1 MNKLKF
7 WIGLWGG
14 KTFLFLWKLFHAE
27 RDDRPGMV
35 SVRICEDFLS
45 RVAKPKLTIVVTGTN
60 GKTSISNMLAESLRN
75 LGYSVAY
82 NDWGANHNAGQAR
95 CLLDAVSIFNK
106 PTKDAAIIEADE
118 LISPINIPRLKPTY
132 LIVNNVSRDSM
143 LRNGNPEYIAER
155 IRKAAEGSPE
165 SIVVM
170 CADDPV
176 SSLVGENNRRVTFGA
191 KYLGTNP
198 LDTTIDDYP
207 VCLKCGG
214 KPEYNYR
221 NYRNIGDYKCPN
233 CGFSSPQRDFLVE
246 STSDTNMTVS
256 EKPGSFTYPVPSN
269 AIHNIYNT
277 AAIVAILRHI
287 GEKPEE
293 IADALKSIKPP
304 ASREGSEEVCGVMI
318 HRKLAKTHNPTAV
331 STVFENIKKD
341 KSKKLLLMVL
351 DEIFE
356 NPRKSETVAWFY
368 DTDYEF
374 LEDESV
380 TKIVLGGD
388 RYLDH
393 KLRML
398 LAGVKEDK
406 IICLP
411 KHLDVLDYAD
421 ISDVESVYIVYD
433 IYTSDV
439 MRKVTA
445 EIKERI
451 EKERGE
457 KK

>member
-1 MNKLKF
+1 MNKLRF

-27 RDDRPGMV
+27 KDDRPGMV
-35 SVRICEDFLS
+35 SVRICEDFLA

-60 GKTSISNMLAESLRN
+60 GKTTISNMLAEALKK
-75 LGYSVAY
+75 LGYKVAY

-106 PTKDAAIIEADE
+106 PIKDVAIIEADE
-118 LISPINIPRLKPTY
+118 LISPTNVPRLKPTY

-155 IRKAAEGSPE
+155 LRRAAEGSPE
-165 SIVVM
+165 SVVVM
-170 CADDPV
+170 CGDDPV
-176 SSLVGENNRRVTFGA
+176 SSLVGEANRRVVFGA
-191 KYLGTNP
+191 DYLGTNP
-198 LDTTIDDYP
+198 LDTMVDDYP

-214 KPEYNYR
+214 KPRYSYR
-221 NYRNIGDYKCPN
+221 NYRNIGEYKCSN
-233 CGFSSPQRDFLVE
+233 CGFGTPKRDYIVKSHTDETL
-246 STSDTNMTVS
+246 TVA
-256 EKPGSFTYPVPSN
+256 EKTGTFTYPVPNS

-277 AAIVAILRHI
+277 AAIVSILRDI
-287 GEKPEE
+287 GEKPEA
-293 IADALKSIKPP
+293 IAEALESIKPP
-304 ASREGSEEVCGVMI
+304 ASREGSEVICGVNL

-374 LEDESV
+374 LNDESV

-398 LAGVKEDK
+398 LAGVPEEK
-406 IICLP
+406 IICIP

-421 ISDVESVYIVYD
+421 ISDVETVYIVYD
-433 IYTSDV
+433 IYTSAEA
-439 MRKVTA
+439 RKVTA
-445 EIKERI
+445 EITERI
-451 EKERGE
+451 RKERGE
-457 KK
+457 EK

>member
-1 MNKLKF
+1 MNKIRF
-7 WIGLWGG
+7 WLGLWGG
-14 KTFLFLWKLFHAE
+14 KTFLFLWKLFRAE
-27 RDDRPGMV
+27 KDDRPGMV
-35 SVRICEDFLS
+35 SVRLCEDFLA

-60 GKTSISNMLAESLRN
+60 GKTTISNMLAETLKK
-75 LGYSVAY
+75 LGYKVAY

-95 CLLDAVSIFNK
+95 CLLDAVSIFNR
-106 PTKDAAIIEADE
+106 PTKDVAIIEADE
-118 LISPINIPRLKPTY
+118 LISPINVPRLKPAY

-155 IRKAAEGSPE
+155 LRRAAEGSPD
-165 SIVVM
+165 SVVVM
-170 CADDPV
+170 CGDDPV
-176 SSLVGENNRRVTFGA
+176 SSLIGENNRRVAFGA
-191 KYLGTNP
+191 KYLNTKP
-198 LDTTIDDYP
+198 RKTLVDDYP

-214 KPEYNYR
+214 KPEYSYR
-221 NYRNIGDYKCPN
+221 NYRNIGEFRCES
-233 CGFSSPQRDFLVE
+233 CGFTNPQRDYLVE
-246 STSDTNMTVS
+246 SADETSMIVS
-256 EKPGSFTYPVPSN
+256 EKDGKFTYPIPNS

-277 AAIVAILRHI
+277 AAMVSLLRDI
-287 GEKPEE
+287 GEKPED
-293 IADALKSIKPP
+293 IAKALESVQPP
-304 ASREGSEEVCGVMI
+304 ASREGSEVVCGVNI

-331 STVFENIKKD
+331 STIFENIKKD
-341 KSKKLLLMVL
+341 KSKKILLMVL

-356 NPRKSETVAWFY
+356 NPKKSETVAWFY

-398 LAGVKEDK
+398 LAGVPEEK

-411 KHLDVLDYAD
+411 KHLDVLNYAD
-421 ISDVESVYIVYD
+421 ISDVESVYVVYD
-433 IYTSDV
+433 IYTSAE

-451 EKERGE
+451 IKERGE
-457 KK
+457 AK

>member
-1 MNKLKF
+1 MNKLRF

-35 SVRICEDFLS
+35 SVRICEDFLA

-60 GKTSISNMLAESLRN
+60 GKTTISNMLAEALRN
-75 LGYSVAY
+75 LGYKVSY

-106 PTKDAAIIEADE
+106 PIKDAAIIEADE
-118 LISPINIPRLKPTY
+118 LISPINVPRLKPTY

-143 LRNGNPEYIAER
+143 LRNGNPEYIADR
-155 IRKAAEGSPE
+155 LRRAAEGSPE

-170 CADDPV
+170 CGDDPV
-176 SSLVGENNRRVTFGA
+176 SALVGEENRRVVFGA

-198 LDTTIDDYP
+198 LSTAVDDYP

-214 KPEYNYR
+214 KPQYTYR
-221 NYRNIGDYKCPN
+221 NYRNIGEYKCTD
-233 CGFSSPQRDFLVE
+233 CGFKAPDRDYLVE
-246 STSDTNMTVS
+246 SADAHEMTVR
-256 EKPGSFTYPVPSN
+256 EENGSFTYPIPSS

-277 AAIVAILRHI
+277 AAIVSILRDI
-287 GEKPEE
+287 GEKPDR
-293 IADALKSIKPP
+293 IANALKSTKPP
-304 ASREGSEEVCGVMI
+304 VSREGSEVVCGVNVY
-318 HRKLAKTHNPTAV
+318 RKVAKTHNPTAV

-374 LEDESV
+374 LNDESV
-380 TKIVLGGD
+380 TKIILGGD

-398 LAGVKEDK
+398 LAGIDESK
-406 IICLP
+406 IICIP
-411 KHLDVLDYAD
+411 KHIDVLNYAD
-421 ISDVESVYIVYD
+421 LTDVESVYVVYD

-439 MRKVTA
+439 ARKVTA
-445 EIKERI
+445 EITERI
-451 EKERGE
+451 KKERGE
-457 KK
+457 VK

>member
-1 MNKLKF
+1 MNKLRF

-27 RDDRPGMV
+27 KDDRPGMV
-35 SVRICEDFLS
+35 SVRICEDFLA

-60 GKTSISNMLAESLRN
+60 GKTTISNMLAETLKK
-75 LGYSVAY
+75 LGYKVAY

-106 PTKDAAIIEADE
+106 PIKDVAIIEADE
-118 LISPINIPRLKPTY
+118 LISPTNVPRLKPTY

-155 IRKAAEGSPE
+155 LRRAAEGSPE
-165 SIVVM
+165 SVVVM
-170 CADDPV
+170 CGDDPV
-176 SSLVGENNRRVTFGA
+176 SSLVGEANRRVVFGA
-191 KYLGTNP
+191 DYLGTNP
-198 LDTTIDDYP
+198 LDTMVDDYP

-214 KPEYNYR
+214 KPRYSYR
-221 NYRNIGDYKCPN
+221 NYRNIGEYKCSN
-233 CGFSSPQRDFLVE
+233 CGFGTPKRDYIVKTHTDETL
-246 STSDTNMTVS
+246 TVA
-256 EKPGSFTYPVPSN
+256 EKTGTFTYPVPNS

-277 AAIVAILRHI
+277 AAIVSILRDI
-287 GEKPEE
+287 GEKPEA
-293 IADALKSIKPP
+293 IAEALESIKPP
-304 ASREGSEEVCGVMI
+304 ASREGSEVICGVNL

-356 NPRKSETVAWFY
+356 NPKKSETVAWFY

-374 LEDESV
+374 LNDESV

-398 LAGVKEDK
+398 LAGVPEEK
-406 IICLP
+406 IICIP
-411 KHLDVLDYAD
+411 KHLDVLNYAD
-421 ISDVESVYIVYD
+421 ISDVETVYIVYD
-433 IYTSDV
+433 IYTSAEA
-439 MRKVTA
+439 RKVTA
-445 EIKERI
+445 EITERI
-451 EKERGE
+451 RKERGE
-457 KK
+457 EK

>member
-1 MNKLKF
+1 MNKFRF

-14 KTFLFLWKLFHAE
+14 KTFLFLWKLFRAE

-35 SVRICEDFLS
+35 SVRICEDFLA
-45 RVAKPKLTIVVTGTN
+45 RVAKPRLTIVVTGTN
-60 GKTSISNMLAESLRN
+60 GKTTISNMLAETLKK
-75 LGYSVAY
+75 LGYKVAY

-106 PTKDAAIIEADE
+106 PIKDVAIIEADE
-118 LISPINIPRLKPTY
+118 LISPVNVPRLKPTY

-143 LRNGNPEYIAER
+143 LRNANPEYIADR
-155 IRKAAEGSPE
+155 LRKAAEGSPE

-170 CADDPV
+170 CGDDPV
-176 SSLVGENNRRVTFGA
+176 SSLIGENNRRVVFGA

-198 LDTTIDDYP
+198 MDTTIDDYP

-214 KPEYNYR
+214 KPEYSYR
-221 NYRNIGDYKCPN
+221 NYRNIGEYKCAS
-233 CGFSSPQRDFLVE
+233 CGFKTPHRDYLVE
-246 STSDTNMTVS
+246 SAENTEMIIN
-256 EKPGSFTYPVPSN
+256 EKDGKFAYPIPNS

-277 AAIVAILRHI
+277 AAIVSILRDI
-287 GEKPEE
+287 GEKPDD
-293 IADALKSIKPP
+293 IAKALECVNPP
-304 ASREGSEEVCGVMI
+304 ASREGSEVVCGVNV

-331 STVFENIKKD
+331 STIFENIKKD
-341 KSKKLLLMVL
+341 KSQKLLLMVL

-356 NPRKSETVAWFY
+356 NPKKSETVAWFY

-374 LEDESV
+374 LQDESV

-398 LAGVKEDK
+398 LAGVDESK
-406 IICLP
+406 IICIP
-411 KHLDVLDYAD
+411 KHLDVLNYAD
-421 ISDVESVYIVYD
+421 LTNVESVYIVYD
-433 IYTSDV
+433 IYTSAE

-445 EIKERI
+445 EIREKIER
-451 EKERGE
+451 ERGE
-457 KK
+457 AK

>member
-14 KTFLFLWKLFHAE
+14 KTFLFLWKLFRAE

-35 SVRICEDFLS
+35 SVRICEDFLQ
-45 RVAKPKLTIVVTGTN
+45 RVAKPKLTIVVSGTN
-60 GKTSISNMLAESLRN
+60 GKTTISNMLAEAFRN
-75 LGYSVAY
+75 LGYKVAY

-95 CLLDAVSIFNK
+95 CLLDAVSVFNK
-106 PTKDAAIIEADE
+106 PIKDVAIIEADE
-118 LISPINIPRLKPTY
+118 LISPINVPRLKPTY

-155 IRKAAEGSPE
+155 LRRAAEGSPQ
-165 SIVVM
+165 SIVLM
-170 CADDPV
+170 CGDDPV
-176 SSLVGENNRRVTFGA
+176 SSLIGENNPRVVFGA
-191 KYLGTNP
+191 KYLNTNP
-198 LDTTIDDYP
+198 LKTTIDDYP
-207 VCLKCGG
+207 ICLKCGG
-214 KPEYNYR
+214 KIEYDFR
-221 NYRNIGDYKCPN
+221 NYRNIGDYKCTSCTFKAPN
-233 CGFSSPQRDFLVE
+233 RDYLVE
-246 STSDTNMTVS
+246 SVGFNEMVVKE
-256 EKPGSFTYPVPSN
+256 EKGSFTYPIPSS

-277 AAIVAILRHI
+277 AAIVSILRNI
-287 GEKPEE
+287 GEKPEK
-293 IADALKSIKPP
+293 IAEALKNIKPP
-304 ASREGSEEVCGVMI
+304 QSREGSEVVCGVNI

-356 NPRKSETVAWFY
+356 NPKKSETVAWFY

-374 LEDESV
+374 LQDESV

-398 LAGVKEDK
+398 LAGVDENK
-406 IICLP
+406 IVCIQ
-411 KHLDVLDYAD
+411 KHIDVLNYAD
-421 ISDVESVYIVYD
+421 LTDVESVYIVYD

-439 MRKVTA
+439 ARKVTA
-445 EIKERI
+445 EITERI
-451 EKERGE
+451 RKERGE
-457 KK
+457 VK

>member
-1 MNKLKF
+1 MNKFRF

-14 KTFLFLWKLFHAE
+14 KTFLFLWKLFRAE

-35 SVRICEDFLS
+35 SVRICEDFLA

-60 GKTSISNMLAESLRN
+60 GKTTISNMLAEAFKN
-75 LGYSVAY
+75 LGYKVAY

-106 PTKDAAIIEADE
+106 PTKDVAIIEADE
-118 LISPINIPRLKPTY
+118 LISPVNVPRLKPAY

-143 LRNGNPEYIAER
+143 LRNGNPEYIADR
-155 IRKAAEGSPE
+155 LRQAAEGSPD
-165 SIVVM
+165 SVVVM
-170 CADDPV
+170 CGDDPV
-176 SSLVGENNRRVTFGA
+176 SSLIGEKNRRVAFGA

-198 LDTTIDDYP
+198 LETMVDDYP

-214 KPEYNYR
+214 KPKYTYR
-221 NYRNIGDYKCPN
+221 NYRNIGEYKCES
-233 CGFSSPQRDFLVE
+233 CGFKNPERAYMVE
-246 STSDTNMTVS
+246 SANDTEMVVRE
-256 EKPGSFTYPVPSN
+256 EKGTFTYPVPNS

-277 AAIVAILRHI
+277 SAIVSILRDI
-287 GEKPEE
+287 GEKPED
-293 IADALKSIKPP
+293 IAKALKRIKPP
-304 ASREGSEEVCGVMI
+304 ASREGSEVVCGVNI

-374 LEDESV
+374 LQDDSV

-398 LAGVKEDK
+398 LAGVSEDK

-411 KHLDVLDYAD
+411 KHLDVLNYAD
-421 ISDVESVYIVYD
+421 ISDVETVYIVYD
-433 IYTSDV
+433 IYTSAEA
-439 MRKVTA
+439 RKVTE
-445 EIKERI
+445 EITERI
-451 EKERGE
+451 KKERGE
-457 KK
+457 VK

>member
-1 MNKLKF
+1 MNKFRF

-27 RDDRPGMV
+27 KDDRPGMV
-35 SVRICEDFLS
+35 SVRICEDFLA
-45 RVAKPKLTIVVTGTN
+45 RVAKPKLTVVVTGTN
-60 GKTSISNMLAESLRN
+60 GKTSISNMLAEALKK
-75 LGYSVAY
+75 LGYKVAY

-106 PTKDAAIIEADE
+106 PTKDVAIIEADE
-118 LISPINIPRLKPTY
+118 LISPVNVPRLKPAY

-143 LRNGNPEYIAER
+143 LRNANPEYIADR
-155 IRKAAEGSPE
+155 LRQAAEGSPD
-165 SIVVM
+165 SVVIM
-170 CADDPV
+170 CGDDPV
-176 SSLVGENNRRVTFGA
+176 SSLIGEKNRRVAFGA
-191 KYLGTNP
+191 DYLGTNP
-198 LDTTIDDYP
+198 LETTVDDYP

-214 KPEYNYR
+214 KPEYTYR
-221 NYRNIGDYKCPN
+221 NYRNIGEYKCSS
-233 CGFSSPQRDFLVE
+233 CGFGTPKKDYCVKSYTDKTL
-246 STSDTNMTVS
+246 TVA
-256 EKPGSFTYPVPSN
+256 EKQGTFTYPVPNS
-269 AIHNIYNT
+269 AIHNVYNT
-277 AAIVAILRHI
+277 AAIVSLLRDI
-287 GEKPEE
+287 GEKPED
-293 IADALKSIKPP
+293 IATALESIKPP
-304 ASREGSEEVCGVMI
+304 ASREGSEVVCGVKV

-351 DEIFE
+351 DEVFE

-374 LEDESV
+374 LNDDSV

-398 LAGVKEDK
+398 LAGIPEEK

-411 KHLDVLDYAD
+411 KHLDVLKYAD
-421 ISDVESVYIVYD
+421 ISDVETVYIVYD
-433 IYTSDV
+433 IYTSSE

-445 EIKERI
+445 EIT
-451 EKERGE
+451 EKIKRERGE
-457 KK
+457 SK

>member
-1 MNKLKF
+1 MNKLRF

-27 RDDRPGMV
+27 KDDRPGMV
-35 SVRICEDFLS
+35 SVRICEDFLA

-60 GKTSISNMLAESLRN
+60 GKTTISNMLAETLKK
-75 LGYSVAY
+75 LGYKVAY

-106 PTKDAAIIEADE
+106 PIKDVAIIEADE
-118 LISPINIPRLKPTY
+118 LISPTNVPRLKPTY

-155 IRKAAEGSPE
+155 LRRAAEGSPE
-165 SIVVM
+165 SVVVM
-170 CADDPV
+170 CGDDPV
-176 SSLVGENNRRVTFGA
+176 SSLVGEANRRVVFGA
-191 KYLGTNP
+191 DYLGTNP
-198 LDTTIDDYP
+198 LDTMVDDYP

-214 KPEYNYR
+214 KPRYSYR
-221 NYRNIGDYKCPN
+221 NYRNIGEYKCSN
-233 CGFSSPQRDFLVE
+233 CGFGTPKRDYIVKSHTDETL
-246 STSDTNMTVS
+246 TVA
-256 EKPGSFTYPVPSN
+256 EKTGAFTYPVPNS

-277 AAIVAILRHI
+277 AAIVSILRDI
-287 GEKPEE
+287 GEKPEA
-293 IADALKSIKPP
+293 IAEALESIKPP
-304 ASREGSEEVCGVMI
+304 ASREGSEVICGVNL

-374 LEDESV
+374 LNDESV

-398 LAGVKEDK
+398 LAGVPEEK
-406 IICLP
+406 IICIP
-411 KHLDVLDYAD
+411 KHLDVLNYAD
-421 ISDVESVYIVYD
+421 IRDVETVYIVYD
-433 IYTSDV
+433 IYTSAEA
-439 MRKVTA
+439 RKVTA
-445 EIKERI
+445 EITERI
-451 EKERGE
+451 RKERGE
-457 KK
+457 EK